1 MREHVNYQWDDFASG
16 ISELNDNLRTSPDVE
31 GTAFSLDAH
40 LLERVTQITLA
51 LHQVAEN
58 TLLYEVPRRVNKY
71 CLDPDWQLLLLM
83 EDNCDPRR
91 IVAAFKSRLTE
102 ASRRVKRLFSSLQRL
117 SFLAT

>member
-1 MREHVNYQWDDFASG
+1 MSTINGMTLRAELANSITNYGPRQTWK
-16 ISELNDNLRTSPDVE
+16 ELRFL
-31 GTAFSLDAH
+31 FY

-91 IVAAFKSRLTE
+91 IVAAFKSRLTK
-102 ASRRVKRLFSSLQRL
+102 ASRRVKRLFSLQRL